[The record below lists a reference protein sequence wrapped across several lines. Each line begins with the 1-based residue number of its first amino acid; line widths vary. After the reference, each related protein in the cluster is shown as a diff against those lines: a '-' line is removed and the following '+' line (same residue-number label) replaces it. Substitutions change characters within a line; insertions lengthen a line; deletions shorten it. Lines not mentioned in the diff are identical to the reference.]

1 MIIDTQYYDRC
12 IKTLQNAYQR
22 MREVT
27 PSDIEYDIYRS
38 ACIKEF
44 EIILEQSGKLLRKV
58 LKPYFPSTKEV
69 DKLRFKDVFRHSVL
83 RSLITDE
90 VCERWFIYRDNRN
103 STAHDYGVNFAE
115 ETLVLLHGFIEDAW
129 QLSEVIKQQKH
140 DS

>member
-1 MIIDTQYYDRC
+1 MMIDTQYYDRC

-38 ACIKEF
+38 ACIKEI

-58 LKPYFPSTKEV
+58 FKPYFPSTKEV
-69 DKLRFKDVFRHSVL
+69 DKLRFKDVFRHAVL

-90 VCERWFIYRDNRN
+90 VCE
-103 STAHDYGVNFAE
+103 
-115 ETLVLLHGFIEDAW
+115 
-129 QLSEVIKQQKH
+129 
-140 DS
+140 